1 MKTKEKP
8 DVLFSLFQEIT
19 DSGKMIK
26 TVFSRK
32 RRKSDKCSRVLI
44 RPVSR
49 RDSLSYQIEYTYE
62 KKVTHKNITPGEV
75 AEEAFD
81 LAASKFKQINIIT
94 ADEEIQVLA
103 NKPEKPRI
111 TRTCILHDA
120 PDLSHDKKKNYII
133 PEGSP
138 CDFLIH
144 LGVMDEKGKVYKKHY
159 SKFRQINRFLEI
171 VDDVSPYL
179 LKNAFSGV
187 ENINSEK
194 DIDIEPKPLRIIDF
208 GCGKAYLTFALY
220 YYFVKQKNIPCRI
233 TGLDLKDDV
242 IKFCQKTADE
252 IGYDGLEF
260 QTGDIADYSDDAA
273 DMVVTLHAC
282 DTATDYAL
290 INAVKWDTEVIL
302 SVPCCQHELFRQ
314 IKNEV
319 SAPMLKHGIIK
330 DKFTE
335 LLTDGLRGLKLE
347 SKGYD
352 VAMIEFTS
360 LEHTSK
366 NIMIKAV
373 KARRP
378 DDKRSLKAAE
388 EYEKLKKEYH
398 VSPSIDQMV

>member
-1 MKTKEKP
+1 
-8 DVLFSLFQEIT
+8 
-19 DSGKMIK
+19 
-26 TVFSRK
+26 
-32 RRKSDKCSRVLI
+32 
-44 RPVSR
+44 
-49 RDSLSYQIEYTYE
+49 
-62 KKVTHKNITPGEV
+62 
-75 AEEAFD
+75 
-81 LAASKFKQINIIT
+81 
-94 ADEEIQVLA
+94 
-103 NKPEKPRI
+103 
-111 TRTCILHDA
+111 
-120 PDLSHDKKKNYII
+120 
-133 PEGSP
+133 
-138 CDFLIH
+138 
-144 LGVMDEKGKVYKKHY
+144 
-159 SKFRQINRFLEI
+159 
-171 VDDVSPYL
+171 
-179 LKNAFSGV
+179 
-187 ENINSEK
+187 
-194 DIDIEPKPLRIIDF
+194 
-208 GCGKAYLTFALY
+208 
-220 YYFVKQKNIPCRI
+220 
-233 TGLDLKDDV
+233 
-242 IKFCQKTADE
+242 
-252 IGYDGLEF
+252 
-260 QTGDIADYSDDAA
+260 
-273 DMVVTLHAC
+273 MVVTLHAC

-314 IKNEV
+314 IKNDV